1 MWIRSAGFAIVLQLI
16 FALSFGASVH
26 AQDIRRIALKSG
38 ESADL
43 GLVYWVSHCK
53 SIMIGLPTIDILDGP
68 PEVTITIRAEM
79 VLPRLQN
86 CPNKVAG
93 GTIVAKAST
102 IEEPKQAQI
111 TYRVNYKTKEGDRPR
126 SYVYNLS
133 LFP

>member
-1 MWIRSAGFAIVLQLI
+1 MWIRSASFAIVLQLI
-16 FALSFGASVH
+16 FALSFSASVD
-26 AQDIRRIALKSG
+26 AQALGRVALKSG

-53 SIMIGLPTIDILDGP
+53 SIMIGLPTVDILDGP
-68 PEVTITIRAEM
+68 PEITITIRTEM

-93 GTIVAKAST
+93 GTIVARAST
-102 IEEPKQAQI
+102 IAEPAQTQI